1 MRSNDVVSHTGR
13 IVEITPQ
20 FTTVE
25 IVSASACGS
34 CHAAGLCGLAEV
46 QKKAVQ
52 VPTTLGDLSVGQ
64 EVEVCLRKTMGYK
77 AVWIAYVI
85 PLVVLI
91 AGIVALTALG
101 LGELAAGLVS
111 IGLVALYY
119 LAVYLLRSR
128 LQNDYSFFIKQ
139 I

>member
-20 FTTVE
+20 YTTVE

-34 CHAAGLCGLAEV
+34 CHAAALCGLSEV

-52 VPTTLGDLSVGQ
+52 VPTTLGDWSVGQ

-85 PLVVLI
+85 PLIVLI

-101 LGELAAGLVS
+101 VGEVVAGLVS

-119 LAVYLLRSR
+119 GAVYLLRER
-128 LQNDYSFFIKQ
+128 LRNDYSFYIKQ